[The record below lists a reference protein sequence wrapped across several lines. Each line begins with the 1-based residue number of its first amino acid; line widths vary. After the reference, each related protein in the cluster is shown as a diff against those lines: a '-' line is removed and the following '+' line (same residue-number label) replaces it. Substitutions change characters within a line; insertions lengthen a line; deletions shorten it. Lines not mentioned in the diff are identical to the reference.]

1 MNPDWCIWAW
11 FIFMFFYA
19 GYYGVRQIIRAVRWW
34 QRAIREHKQRADDE
48 DDMLRRVMAQSSD
61 EPWQFPEA
69 GTVGAGAAGPPVI
82 R

>member
-1 MNPDWCIWAW
+1 MAW

-34 QRAIREHKQRADDE
+34 QRTIREHKQRADDE
-48 DDMLRRVMAQSSD
+48 DDMLRRVMASHLMSPGSFRSRD
-61 EPWQFPEA
+61 RRSRSCWP
-69 GTVGAGAAGPPVI
+69 TVN